1 MTTAFVLGGGGVL
14 GDAEVGQALALSEA
28 GITPDLICGTSIGAI
43 NGAHLAMDPSAQGVE
58 KLAELWTTLGDDDVF
73 GGSLRERL
81 TTLAR
86 TRIALHDAGALRTL
100 IERTLPAR
108 FEDLAIPFNC
118 VAACV
123 ETASARWFATGS
135 LIDPVLASC
144 AVPGLFPPVVLDGR
158 HYVDGGL
165 VHSIP
170 LGRAVQLG
178 ATEIYVMQV
187 GRIEQDLA
195 PPTTPLAVALVAFEI
210 ARRHRF
216 VEELSHA
223 RAGVTVHVL
232 PAGPAAS
239 PAPSE
244 ARKQFAYRS
253 SGSASS
259 DRIEAARWAT
269 EAYLAEQRE
278 G

>member
-1 MTTAFVLGGGGVL
+1 MLGGGGVL
-14 GDAEVGQALALSEA
+14 GDAEVGQALALCES

-43 NGAHLAMDPSAQGVE
+43 NGAYLAADPSVGGTE
-58 KLAELWTTLGDDDVF
+58 RLAELWTTLSDDEVF

-81 TTLAR
+81 ATLAR
-86 TRIALHDAGALRTL
+86 TRIALHDPGRLRTL
-100 IERTLPAR
+100 IERALPAT
-108 FEDLAIPFNC
+108 FEDLAVPFHC

-123 ETASARWFATGS
+123 ETAGARWFSSGE
-135 LIDPVLASC
+135 LIGPVLASC

-158 HYVDGGL
+158 HYMDGGL

-170 LGRAVQLG
+170 LGRAVELG
-178 ATEIYVMQV
+178 ATEIYVLQV
-187 GRIEQDLA
+187 GRIEQPLT
-195 PPTTPLAVALVAFEI
+195 PPATPLGVGVVAFEI
-210 ARRHRF
+210 VRRHRF
-216 VEELSHA
+216 IEELRRA

-232 PAGPAAS
+232 PAGPEAS

-244 ARKQFAYRS
+244 ARKQFAYRA

-269 EAYLAEQRE
+269 EAYLADQQA